1 MFQSPGGAR
10 VGSRTRVSIV
20 PGAADGA
27 VSSIRPLSSSASIT
41 RAGVDVTATFGLA
54 IDARDS
60 RGNVITDPAV
70 ALNTAVTA
78 TVTPPD
84 GVEYLP
90 GLDAVTFER
99 VDASFRTGFIPR
111 VPGKYSVT
119 AVFPGGAVTSPYV
132 VHAHLAP
139 APVALGARMANSL
152 GSIDVPS
159 TPPRTEP
166 ATVH

>member
-1 MFQSPGGAR
+1 M
-10 VGSRTRVSIV
+10 
-20 PGAADGA
+20 
-27 VSSIRPLSSSASIT
+27 
-41 RAGVDVTATFGLA
+41 TATFGLA

-78 TVTPPD
+78 TVNPPD

-111 VPGKYSVT
+111 VPGEYSVT

-152 GSIDVPS
+152 GSIDVTFDAATDRARDGS
-159 TPPRTEP
+159 LNACAELLSDDSYPRWAKVPCVYGP
-166 ATVH
+166 AIRR